1 MWPGDLVLEASAKM
15 TKGTIAATTT
25 TRHDDGMNES
35 QRNMLFTKPLGWVRE
50 LRDSSTIRDFS
61 YDQRQTGPVK
71 TAEMQDQ
78 SLWWI
83 KRTQQDNASM
93 DEIEKVMFR
102 LKLHPNDKEVL
113 RVSRKNRG
121 RIPHISS
128 EEPLVYAEN
137 HGTSAHPDAPR
148 RSQPYHEKS
157 CGEVLGP

>member
-1 MWPGDLVLEASAKM
+1 
-15 TKGTIAATTT
+15 
-25 TRHDDGMNES
+25 
-35 QRNMLFTKPLGWVRE
+35 MLFTKGTLGWVRE

-61 YDQRQTGPVK
+61 YDQRRTGPVK

-113 RVSRKNRG
+113 
-121 RIPHISS
+121 
-128 EEPLVYAEN
+128 
-137 HGTSAHPDAPR
+137 
-148 RSQPYHEKS
+148 
-157 CGEVLGP
+157 